1 MKNLFN
7 LCGGAILAAALATP
21 AAAQTAGTYN
31 GTQANGQGYAL
42 TLSTDPNNG
51 MLAITAG
58 SVGVDTTLCKPAGEG
73 NVGWGTMAGHSQF
86 KNIMHRKGAQDAR
99 RGRLFA
105 RLIREITVA
114 ARRAC
119 PTRRRIP
126 RLRAAVVAARQGQH
140 AEGHGGA
147 RDQEGR
153 RRRRRAMTTP
163 RCATRATARPASR

>member
-73 NVGWGTMAGHSQF
+73 NVGWGFGTLTDVTGPRMSFTFGFPDFYTVQSLHFHGSTVTGTITSYEAVFSPSTGRPRKASFCTVPKQTFTATLGAAPAGA
-86 KNIMHRKGAQDAR
+86 K
-99 RGRLFA
+99 
-105 RLIREITVA
+105 
-114 ARRAC
+114 
-119 PTRRRIP
+119 
-126 RLRAAVVAARQGQH
+126 
-140 AEGHGGA
+140 
-147 RDQEGR
+147 
-153 RRRRRAMTTP
+153 
-163 RCATRATARPASR
+163 PAKVFGY